1 MNEQCDRWLHLAV
14 DEYPYISNIITIT
27 RCAFVAAGYFPSS
40 PYISSPKPCLLY
52 ETQPTAMTNIRS
64 ALPPIAAPLPHIGA
78 LLMKGTV
85 PLPPVPAPVPVAA
98 TVAVKNGN
106 VRGVG
111 FGVIVEFPMTISGTS
126 ADGAGAA
133 VIVEDP
139 SNVAVNVVKTSVSVV
154 VRTGALDVGLGAK
167 VVDMAASAT
176 PE

>member
-1 MNEQCDRWLHLAV
+1 
-14 DEYPYISNIITIT
+14 
-27 RCAFVAAGYFPSS
+27 
-40 PYISSPKPCLLY
+40 
-52 ETQPTAMTNIRS
+52 MTNIRS
-64 ALPPIAAPLPHIGA
+64 ALPQIAAPLPHMGA

-85 PLPPVPAPVPVAA
+85 PFPPVPAPVPVAA

-106 VRGVG
+106 PRGVG

-126 ADGAGAA
+126 TDGAGAA

-139 SNVAVNVVKTSVSVV
+139 SNVAVNVVKTSVRVV